1 MKSDLRFRR
10 ILNIAI
16 PISLANA
23 TIPIL
28 GAVDTGVIGQ
38 TGDPV
43 LIAAVSVG
51 AIIVSVSFW
60 VFGFLRMGTTGLAS
74 QARGELDNFELVS
87 ILLRGIIV
95 GLLSGCILIIAQGP
109 LISGSLKI
117 FQAAADVETLATDYF
132 KIRIWSAPFSI
143 STFAMIGW
151 LLAME
156 RTKTI
161 LLLQLTV
168 NLLNIA
174 LDLYFVLG
182 LSWGVKGVAL
192 ASLLAEIF
200 SFFSALICCCFILLD
215 FQLPKYSNVI
225 NFARWKKMFFVNI
238 NIFIRSIILESVI
251 VSYIYFGST
260 FGTIALAA
268 NQILLHFMNIT
279 AYALDGLAFSAEVL
293 VGISVGEKSR
303 AKIREAALKSTL
315 LAAVGASVLA
325 ALFFFLGPYFI
336 IIMARNSEIQGVA
349 NEYLFWMTL
358 TPLTGVLSWMLDG
371 VFIGATQT
379 VYMRK
384 AMIQSFILYI
394 VFITTFYPSF
404 GNHGLWLSINLFF
417 IARAVCLVRYYP
429 KIESSCIN

>member
-95 GLLSGCILIIAQGP
+95 GLLSGCILIIAQVP

-143 STFAMIGW
+143 STFAMIG
-151 LLAME
+151 
-156 RTKTI
+156 
-161 LLLQLTV
+161 
-168 NLLNIA
+168 
-174 LDLYFVLG
+174 
-182 LSWGVKGVAL
+182 
-192 ASLLAEIF
+192 
-200 SFFSALICCCFILLD
+200 
-215 FQLPKYSNVI
+215 
-225 NFARWKKMFFVNI
+225 
-238 NIFIRSIILESVI
+238 
-251 VSYIYFGST
+251 
-260 FGTIALAA
+260 
-268 NQILLHFMNIT
+268 
-279 AYALDGLAFSAEVL
+279 
-293 VGISVGEKSR
+293 
-303 AKIREAALKSTL
+303 
-315 LAAVGASVLA
+315 
-325 ALFFFLGPYFI
+325 
-336 IIMARNSEIQGVA
+336 
-349 NEYLFWMTL
+349 
-358 TPLTGVLSWMLDG
+358 
-371 VFIGATQT
+371 
-379 VYMRK
+379 
-384 AMIQSFILYI
+384 
-394 VFITTFYPSF
+394 
-404 GNHGLWLSINLFF
+404 
-417 IARAVCLVRYYP
+417 
-429 KIESSCIN
+429 